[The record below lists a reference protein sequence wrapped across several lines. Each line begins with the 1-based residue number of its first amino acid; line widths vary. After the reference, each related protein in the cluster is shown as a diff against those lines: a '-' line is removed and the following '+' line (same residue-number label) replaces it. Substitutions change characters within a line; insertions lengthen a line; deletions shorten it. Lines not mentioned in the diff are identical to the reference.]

1 MYIIGAG
8 LAGLSTACHSVKK
21 NFDVEIFEATK
32 NAGGRCRSFYDKKLK
47 IDIDNGNHLI
57 FSANNNFLNYCKL
70 IGSKKTLKVYEP
82 KFHFF
87 DLINQNNWS
96 IKINDGPF
104 PFWIFNK
111 NNRIPDTSLID
122 YLSFLKIIVCK
133 ETDTISD
140 LFYNNKILFTSFWEP
155 LTLGVLNSSCD
166 QASAYLLLKVLKK
179 TFFRGGK
186 FCKII
191 QPEQNW
197 NKTLINPS
205 LEYLKKNKIN
215 LNYNSSLKKII
226 IKHNFV
232 SELVFNKYTKK
243 VKKEDMVVLSTPM
256 SMLTKMF
263 PNIVLPTENNT
274 ILNIHF
280 KIRIKSKCNPLL
292 GMLNSISHWVF
303 IKKDH
308 ISVTVSAAN
317 RMNDSDSNEIAKK
330 IWLEISQV
338 FKLEKKLPEYQV
350 IKEKKATYN
359 QSPKNIKLIREI
371 RNLPKNVKLAGDWT
385 QKNFPCTIESAILSG
400 KNSLIIN

>member
-1 MYIIGAG
+1 MI
-8 LAGLSTACHSVKK
+8 
-21 NFDVEIFEATK
+21 
-32 NAGGRCRSFYDKKLK
+32 
-47 IDIDNGNHLI
+47 
-57 FSANNNFLNYCKL
+57 LN
-70 IGSKKTLKVYEP
+70 
-82 KFHFF
+82 
-87 DLINQNNWS
+87 
-96 IKINDGPF
+96 
-104 PFWIFNK
+104 
-111 NNRIPDTSLID
+111 
-122 YLSFLKIIVCK
+122 
-133 ETDTISD
+133 
-140 LFYNNKILFTSFWEP
+140 
-155 LTLGVLNSSCD
+155 
-166 QASAYLLLKVLKK
+166 VLKK
-179 TFFRGGK
+179 TFFKGGK

-226 IKHNFV
+226 IKNNFV
-232 SELVFNKYTKK
+232 SELIFNKDTKK
-243 VKKEDMVVLSTPM
+243 VKKEDMVILSTPM
-256 SMLTKMF
+256 SMLKKIF
-263 PNIVLPTENNT
+263 PNIILPTENNT

-280 KIRIKSKCNPLL
+280 KIRIKSKYNPLF

-303 IKKDH
+303 IKRDH

-330 IWLEISQV
+330 IWLEVSQV

-359 QSPKNIKLIREI
+359 QSPKNIKLIQDI
-371 RNLPKNVKLAGDWT
+371 KNLPKNLKLAGDWT